1 MKPVLKYRGGKL
13 RDIPDFIAHVPQNY
27 QRYFE
32 PFLGGGAVFFHLEP
46 QNAVIGDVNGRLINF
61 YTQLRNQYPTM
72 RKQLDNLQRE
82 YEDNQAAY
90 EALRSQHPGEFCEN
104 RNEAMYYRLREQ
116 FNHPTG
122 EYLDGTLYFFINK
135 TAYSGMLRYN
145 SSGEYNVPYGRYRHF
160 NTGVITEE
168 HSRLLQRATV
178 LHSDYLPLFQQAGPR
193 DFMFLDPPYDCVFN
207 DYGNWELSD
216 GFNEDAHRRLAQD
229 FRNLNCKALM
239 VIGRTPLTE
248 GLYRSQIRGEY
259 QKRYAVN
266 IRNRFQSV
274 ATHIIVRN
282 Y

>member
-168 HSRLLQRATV
+168 HSRLCSIRITCRCFNRRGRGISCSWTLPTTV
-178 LHSDYLPLFQQAGPR
+178 SSMTTGTGNCPTDSMRTHTAG
-193 DFMFLDPPYDCVFN
+193 
-207 DYGNWELSD
+207 W
-216 GFNEDAHRRLAQD
+216 HRI
-229 FRNLNCKALM
+229 FE
-239 VIGRTPLTE
+239 I
-248 GLYRSQIRGEY
+248 
-259 QKRYAVN
+259 
-266 IRNRFQSV
+266 
-274 ATHIIVRN
+274 
-282 Y
+282 